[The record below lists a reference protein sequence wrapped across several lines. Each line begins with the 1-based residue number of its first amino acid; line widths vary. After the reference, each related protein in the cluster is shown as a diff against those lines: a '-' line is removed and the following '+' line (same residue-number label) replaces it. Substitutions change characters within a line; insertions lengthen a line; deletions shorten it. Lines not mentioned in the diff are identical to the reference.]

1 MSNNVEDNKWT
12 RMVGEKKMVTAAVKL
27 GAVHESLQLPLDLNP
42 DLTTEQEEFLQEHHE
57 FATNF
62 FEDNAGK
69 INVDSWRADLYDD
82 SETVE
87 DPDVDQ
93 RYDIDKTYSAADRS
107 ELADEIFSHAN
118 RAAEFRDELYVQTLG
133 HNNHNNIDVSLTD
146 ENIEQFVSEIQ
157 NTINTDGVDEEYL
170 DTKFN
175 ELQKYNS
182 GRFDQIEDLSENY
195 FNSLIETIGEET
207 LDSREISYAVGTAI
221 DNHVDLIDES
231 QVYNQVTTALENYD
245 FTSSGPGYDQT
256 VNAVLEGIRS
266 SDIATE
272 ADIDKLRNYI
282 ESEHQDRSNEHE
294 EILEEVAGLR
304 SDLYEDY
311 EPEGV
316 LERIGNY
323 FTRG

>member
-1 MSNNVEDNKWT
+1 MSNNVEDNKWN

-42 DLTTEQEEFLQEHHE
+42 DLTAEQEEFLQDHHE
-57 FATNF
+57 FTTNF
-62 FEDNAGK
+62 FENNAGK

-87 DPDVDQ
+87 DSDVDQ
-93 RYDIDKTYSAADRS
+93 RYDIDKTCSATDRS

-133 HNNHNNIDVSLTD
+133 HNNYDNIEVSLTD

-157 NTINTDGVDEEYL
+157 STIDTNGVDEEYL

-175 ELQKYNS
+175 ELQQYNS
-182 GRFDQIEDLSENY
+182 SRFDQIEELSENY

-221 DNHVDLIDES
+221 DNHVDIIDES

-245 FTSSGPGYDQT
+245 FTSSGTDYDQT

-272 ADIDKLRNYI
+272 ADIEDLRNYI
-282 ESEHQDRSNEHE
+282 ESEHQERSNEHE
-294 EILEEVAGLR
+294 EILEEVEGLR
-304 SDLYEDY
+304 NDLYEDY

>member
-57 FATNF
+57 FTTNF

-93 RYDIDKTYSAADRS
+93 RYDIDKTYSATDRS